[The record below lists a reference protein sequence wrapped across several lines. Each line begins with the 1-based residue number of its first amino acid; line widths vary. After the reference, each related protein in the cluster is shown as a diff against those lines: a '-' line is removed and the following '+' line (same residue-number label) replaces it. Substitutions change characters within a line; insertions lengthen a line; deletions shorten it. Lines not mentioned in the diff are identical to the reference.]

1 MQVLAEPFF
10 RSRPAEGNPARRLL
24 LLSYHFPPGHGAG
37 ALRWQKM
44 ARFAVDRG
52 WGIDVVTL
60 EPMSLAAKE
69 LRALEELPP
78 GMSVYGVGQ
87 PRLFRERAE
96 HMAWRLYNRLR
107 SRRRNPPVSP
117 PAAAR
122 PAAEVPSAPA
132 LPEGQ
137 RWRWTS
143 PVHWKRAYY
152 AWLESARERAWATRA
167 AACAR
172 GLAAAHQ
179 YQCLVT
185 CGPPHLI
192 HWAGQRVAAEASIP
206 FVMDLRDPWS
216 LVERVPE
223 HYDSPVWFRLAQR
236 YERQAVAGASLVVM
250 NTERASQA
258 MCQTYPGRADRIM
271 SVMNGYDE
279 DEPIPPPSRSTQ
291 FLIVFAGSIYID
303 RNPVLLLRGA
313 ARVIQQLALTGQD
326 FRIEFVGNVGST
338 DPDDPT
344 SILAL
349 ARTEGVADHVGV
361 SGFRPR
367 RELAALLARATV
379 LVSLYQDSQMCVPSK
394 IFESMQYDAWILTF
408 AETGSATEL
417 LLRGSDA
424 DVLDPQD
431 VEQLVRTLTRRYRQF
446 AAGERP
452 VRLARDDRFSRRV
465 QATMLFE
472 RIEALSP
479 GCLEPPTAWSAR
491 VHPHTDYA

>member
-1 MQVLAEPFF
+1 
-10 RSRPAEGNPARRLL
+10 
-24 LLSYHFPPGHGAG
+24 
-37 ALRWQKM
+37 M

-60 EPMSLAAKE
+60 EPMPLAAKE

-78 GMSVYGVGQ
+78 GMSLYGVRQ

-96 HMAWRLYNRLR
+96 HLAWRLYDRLR

-117 PAAAR
+117 PATAR
-122 PAAEVPSAPA
+122 PAAGPASAPV
-132 LPEGQ
+132 PQEQG
-137 RWRWTS
+137 WRWTS

-152 AWLESARERAWATRA
+152 AWLETARDRAWATRA
-167 AACAR
+167 AACA
-172 GLAAAHQ
+172 GALAGAHR
-179 YQCLVT
+179 YECLVS

-192 HWAGQRVAAEASIP
+192 HWAGQRVAAEAGIP

-236 YERQAVAGASLVVM
+236 YERQAVSGASLVVM
-250 NTERASQA
+250 NTERAAQA
-258 MCQTYPGRADRIM
+258 MCQTYPGCADRIM
-271 SVMNGYDE
+271 SAMNGYDE
-279 DEPIPPPSRSTQ
+279 DEPVPPSSRSTR
-291 FLIVFAGSIYID
+291 FLMVFAGSIYID
-303 RNPVLLLRGA
+303 RNPVLLLRA
-313 ARVIQQLALTGQD
+313 ASRVARELGLTGQD

-349 ARTEGVADHVGV
+349 ARMEGVADHVGV

-367 RELAALLARATV
+367 RELAALLAQATV

-417 LLRGSDA
+417 LLRGTDA
-424 DVLDPQD
+424 DVLDPQAVD
-431 VEQLVRTLTRRYRQF
+431 QLVHTLIRRYRQF

-479 GCLEPPTAWSAR
+479 GRPDPPAAWSAR
-491 VHPHTDYA
+491 ANPYTDYA